1 MKKSSLKKGMVG
13 VTIVAVTII
22 FCFSALAAEKKKFVM
37 AKTSK
42 MPASPTYLH
51 DRTDQK
57 YRITQWS
64 RVDIITE
71 HSDPSLIGAEQT
83 VYGQSDFRAFM
94 DKGDGGVSWGYHVT
108 RSKDGD
114 CLYGRWESTWRLT
127 VAHFSDWV
135 SEGESKF
142 QIFGGT
148 GKYLNAKGSGI
159 CRSKTTAQGE
169 TVKCEGEWD
178 F

>member
-1 MKKSSLKKGMVG
+1 MKRHISKAG
-13 VTIVAVTII
+13 VVWIIILLITIS
-22 FCFSALAAEKKKFVM
+22 FSFTALAAEKKKFVFS
-37 AKTSK
+37 KTSK
-42 MPASPTYLH
+42 NPISPTYLH

-64 RVDIITE
+64 RVDLFTE

-94 DKGDGGVSWGYHVT
+94 DKGDGGVSWGYTVT
-108 RSKDGD
+108 RNKDGD
-114 CLYGRWESTWRLT
+114 CYYGRWEATWRVT
-127 VAHFSDWV
+127 VAHLTDWV
-135 SEGESKF
+135 SEAESKF

-159 CRSKTTAQGE
+159 CRSKATAQGE
-169 TVKCEGEWD
+169 TAKCEGELEY
-178 F
+178 